1 MSMILII
8 ETDGGISEFAMKL
21 IDRKTRQSMTKKL
34 AVDSQGRECSR
45 AMLTHDGLLLRSG
58 GVADLYEDEDG
69 NSIDHGEVIQTDE
82 NGNILRNLPATT
94 GRSQRPVGPLPI
106 EELLE
111 YTVIKAYAL
120 IPMVVSHDLQ
130 SSLASGDIYRVAFR
144 PMASVVYN
152 PAFILANA
160 SGMFLLQC
168 KTCLMDFIRLDQP
181 IVLEDDIDDEDDLWD
196 DWQMNASADTV
207 GGEE

>member
-1 MSMILII
+1 MPMILIL
-8 ETDGGISEFAMKL
+8 ETDGGISEFAMKP

-58 GVADLYEDEDG
+58 ATGDSYEDEDG
-69 NSIDHGEVIQTDE
+69 NSIDHGEVVQTDE
-82 NGNILRNLPATT
+82 NSNILRNLPVTT
-94 GRSQRPVGPLPI
+94 GRPQRPVGPLPI
-106 EELLE
+106 DELLE

-130 SSLASGDIYRVAFR
+130 SSLTGGDIYRVAFR
-144 PMASVVYN
+144 PRASVVDN
-152 PAFILANA
+152 PAFILANG

-168 KTCLMDFIRLDQP
+168 KTCLVEFIRLDQP
-181 IVLEDDIDDEDDLWD
+181 IVLEDDIGDEEDLWD
-196 DWQMNASADTV
+196 DWQMNASADTD
-207 GGEE
+207 GGAE